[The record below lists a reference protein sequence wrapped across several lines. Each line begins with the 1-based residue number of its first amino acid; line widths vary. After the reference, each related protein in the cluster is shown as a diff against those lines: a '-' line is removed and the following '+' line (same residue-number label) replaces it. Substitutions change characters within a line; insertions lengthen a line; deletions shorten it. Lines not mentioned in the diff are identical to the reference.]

1 MNTTV
6 LSDTTLK
13 ADVVVVGGGLVGGTL
28 ACALATHGIPV
39 LCVDTEQPAT
49 LTAPTQ
55 DGRCSAIALACQKV
69 LDTVGI
75 WKHMRESV
83 QPILDIRVTDSN
95 SPLHLH
101 YDHREIGSPMGYMA
115 GNTVIRQAVLAR
127 LKELKLATLAA
138 PARVVETSRS
148 IDTVLVKLDDGRV
161 IRTSLLV
168 AADGR
173 NSRIR
178 DMAGI
183 PVAQGLPYHQT
194 GIVLTVRHEKHH
206 RGIAHERFL
215 PAGPFAILPLVGGYH
230 SSLVWTESSTTA
242 KSLLALPDDA
252 FQEELV
258 QRFGTFLGEID
269 VVSPRFSYPLSLQ
282 HALRYTDRRL
292 VLVGDAAH
300 GMHPVAGQGMNFGL
314 RDVAALVE
322 EIVKA
327 RRLGLDVGTG
337 TVLESYQRWRRFDN
351 VLMLGMTDAL
361 VRLFS
366 NDNAP
371 LRLARTMGLA
381 AVNQMPGLRRFFMR
395 HAMGEVGDLP
405 RLMRGLPV

>member
-28 ACALATHGIPV
+28 ACALAMHDVSV
-39 LCVDTEQPAT
+39 LCVDAEKPAT
-49 LTAPTQ
+49 LVETMY
-55 DGRCSAIALACQKV
+55 DGRCSAIALACQNI
-69 LDTVGI
+69 LQTVGI
-75 WKHMRESV
+75 WDHMRDSV
-83 QPILDIRVTDSN
+83 QPILDIRVTDSS

-101 YDHREIGSPMGYMA
+101 YDHRDIGSPMGYMA
-115 GNTVIRQAVLAR
+115 ENKIIRQAVLAR
-127 LKELKLATLAA
+127 LKELKPAMLAA
-138 PARVVETSRS
+138 PARVVEADRS
-148 IDTVLVKLDDGRV
+148 IDRVLVKLDDGRV

-173 NSRIR
+173 NSQIR
-178 DMAGI
+178 AMAGI
-183 PVAQGLPYHQT
+183 PVLQGLPYHQT

-215 PAGPFAILPLVGGYH
+215 PAGPFAILPLPGGHH
-230 SSLVWTESSTTA
+230 SSLVWTERDT
-242 KSLLALPDDA
+242 LAPKILDLPDDD
-252 FQEELV
+252 FLEELR
-258 QRFGTFLGEID
+258 QRFGTFLGDVD
-269 VVSPRFSYPLSLQ
+269 VVSPRFSWPLALQ
-282 HALRYTDRRL
+282 HARRYTDQRL

-327 RRLGLDVGTG
+327 RRLGLDVGTPV
-337 TVLESYQRWRRFDN
+337 VLDGYQRWRRFDN

-366 NDNAP
+366 NNNAP
-371 LRLARTMGLA
+371 LRLARTLGLA
-381 AVNQMPGLRRFFMR
+381 AVNQMPGLRRFFMH